1 MIKRIL
7 VTGGTGF
14 IGRNALQPLVDA
26 GFDVVALARSAPSE
40 PVEGVTYLA
49 CNLKDPEQLSGILND
64 ANASHLLHMAWHD
77 AVSGLWGAPENT
89 DWLLTSLE
97 LGHAFLDAGGRRITI
112 SGSCGEYDWTSGL
125 CSEDHTPL
133 RPSTVY
139 GSAKVAMLHGLSALC
154 DTRGAELAWG
164 RPFFVYGPREHTSR
178 LGASVVTALL
188 NGEDALCTHGMQ
200 LRDYIHCADVGA
212 GLAALAAS
220 DLTGEYNLASGQAI
234 RVADLINGFA
244 SAMGR
249 PDLVKLGARAAP
261 AYEPPLIVADM
272 QKTRTSELAWA
283 PKFTLETGIAD
294 TVRWFQDQ

>member
-14 IGRNALQPLVDA
+14 IGRNALQPLLDA
-26 GFDVVALARSAPSE
+26 GFDVVALTRNAPSE

-125 CSEDHTPL
+125 CSEDQTP
-133 RPSTVY
+133 
-139 GSAKVAMLHGLSALC
+139 
-154 DTRGAELAWG
+154 
-164 RPFFVYGPREHTSR
+164 
-178 LGASVVTALL
+178 
-188 NGEDALCTHGMQ
+188 
-200 LRDYIHCADVGA
+200 
-212 GLAALAAS
+212 
-220 DLTGEYNLASGQAI
+220 
-234 RVADLINGFA
+234 
-244 SAMGR
+244 
-249 PDLVKLGARAAP
+249 
-261 AYEPPLIVADM
+261 
-272 QKTRTSELAWA
+272 
-283 PKFTLETGIAD
+283 
-294 TVRWFQDQ
+294 